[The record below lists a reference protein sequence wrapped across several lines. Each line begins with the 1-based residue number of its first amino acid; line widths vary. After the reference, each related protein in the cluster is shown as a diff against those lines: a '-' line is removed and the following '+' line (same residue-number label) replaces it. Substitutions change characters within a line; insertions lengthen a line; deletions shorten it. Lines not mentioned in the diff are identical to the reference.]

1 MRASM
6 HWPLSDA
13 FVPLRPSPADA
24 DGAFM
29 AKLIPA
35 VQAVTLAGADDSDDT
50 TFNASD
56 VKLDT
61 TYGGDVF
68 FNITSW
74 FVNACQQ

>member
-35 VQAVTLAGADDSDDT
+35 MQAVTLAGADDSDDT
-50 TFNASD
+50 SFNTTSD
-56 VKLDT
+56 MNIDT
-61 TYGGDVF
+61 TYGGNIF
-68 FNITSW
+68 FNITR
-74 FVNACQQ
+74 